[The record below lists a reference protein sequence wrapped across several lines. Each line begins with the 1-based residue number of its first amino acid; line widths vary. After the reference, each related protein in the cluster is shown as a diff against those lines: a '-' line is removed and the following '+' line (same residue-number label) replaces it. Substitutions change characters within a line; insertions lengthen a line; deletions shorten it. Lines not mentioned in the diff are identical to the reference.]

1 MPPLDVPTPHRA
13 GVSITPAPSLPTT
26 PPPTHLLQ
34 RTTNMTVE
42 HPAHVAIV
50 GGGLAGLSAAI
61 TAYRR
66 GAHVTLLD
74 KEPRLGGNSAKA
86 SSGMNAVHTKHQAD
100 LGIEDTVEQLVAD
113 TLKSGNGRSISTL
126 VAALASNAHDA
137 IDFIESFG
145 IELAKVSQC
154 GGHSVPRTHRENP
167 REDGKPAPV
176 GWDIIKALS
185 GYVNAEI
192 AEPTCEAGGSL
203 KVINRAHVTGLMVD
217 DGHVVGVKY
226 TTPAE
231 EDGEPETTE
240 LHADAV
246 VLATGGFS
254 ANKEMLAEFAP
265 QMVDLPTTNGAWAQG
280 EGIDLVKDLNPWL
293 VDMDQVQLHPTG
305 FIDPANPTA
314 PTKFLAPEA
323 LRGHG
328 GILLAQ
334 GTGRRFTNE
343 LSTRAAVTHD
353 IQTLSHHPDDE
364 LNAEDASAPL
374 PRSGAFLVLNQAA
387 VDAFD
392 PATIGFYL
400 GRGFFQKVEGAD
412 ELAALLNG
420 GFCDMVAPEVT
431 GDDLRADLEAYAAA
445 AAGDAEDAFGKKVF
459 PVVPTADDTFY
470 VCGITPAIHY
480 TMGGLRINAAAEVVR
495 RATPAEDPLALD
507 ANHGI
512 AIPGL
517 YAAGEVSGG
526 VHGGNRLAGN
536 SLLECVVFGR
546 IAGHRAAAITK
557 HLYDAALNPD
567 TFTPLVLRSVKSL
580 GQFVKLFRFDL
591 PSTKHHTGLR
601 IGEYVAVRAEINGEQ
616 IVRYY
621 SPISRPDNLGHI
633 DLLIKV
639 DDHGSM
645 SHHIATMRPGKD
657 ALEFKG
663 PLGSNFPDLGL
674 DAEGAGADSPVRRI
688 ALIAGGT
695 GLSPMVQ
702 IIRSV
707 LHQNRDDIEVKLI
720 YGAVM
725 DSELVYKDEL
735 VEQAKVHPNLKLYF
749 TVDKPDESW
758 PVGYPSFGTGYLDK
772 DTLARE
778 LPPVPEGGEEDS
790 TKIIL
795 CGPWKMCQ
803 IIKGV
808 MTELGYKEGVWYSF
822 M

>member
-1 MPPLDVPTPHRA
+1 MPPLDVPAPHRA

-42 HPAHVAIV
+42 HPAHVTVV

-86 SSGMNAVHTKHQAD
+86 SSGMNAVHTKHQAA

-154 GGHSVPRTHRENP
+154 GGHS
-167 REDGKPAPV
+167 
-176 GWDIIKALS
+176 
-185 GYVNAEI
+185 
-192 AEPTCEAGGSL
+192 
-203 KVINRAHVTGLMVD
+203 
-217 DGHVVGVKY
+217 
-226 TTPAE
+226 
-231 EDGEPETTE
+231 
-240 LHADAV
+240 
-246 VLATGGFS
+246 
-254 ANKEMLAEFAP
+254 
-265 QMVDLPTTNGAWAQG
+265 G

-293 VDMDQVQLHPTG
+293 VDMNQVQLHPTG
-305 FIDPANPTA
+305 FIDPANPAA

-400 GRGFFQKVEGAD
+400 GRGFFQKVE
-412 ELAALLNG
+412 
-420 GFCDMVAPEVT
+420 
-431 GDDLRADLEAYAAA
+431 
-445 AAGDAEDAFGKKVF
+445 
-459 PVVPTADDTFY
+459 
-470 VCGITPAIHY
+470 
-480 TMGGLRINAAAEVVR
+480 VVR

-567 TFTPLVLRSVKSL
+567 SFTPLVLRSVKSL

-674 DAEGAGADSPVRRI
+674 DAEGAGADSPVRKI

-725 DSELVYKDEL
+725 ESELVYKDEL

-758 PVGYPSFGTGYLDK
+758 PVGYPSFGTGYLEK

-778 LPPVPEGGEEDS
+778 LPPVPEEGDEDS